1 MNNNFS
7 YEENEKILSSYIEEC
22 RNRIKNTFFNED
34 ELKMGT
40 SIKKD
45 LINQGIITSNTK
57 TEEALKIHRN
67 NLIDIKLNHTM
78 RIVED
83 VTKMAQ
89 KMRLNVDFTKVLK
102 VSALLHDI
110 ARFDQA
116 TWANSFQ
123 DRECKQFNGMYHA
136 EFGYHIL
143 HVNKRI
149 NDFKIP
155 EKFKIAVMQ
164 PVRYHQIPN
173 ITGDLALRF
182 SDKKQLDVNKILT
195 GNENLNEAEKIIV
208 ATLVQMVKD
217 VDMLDILYQH
227 LTGEFPVTRPYVT
240 YDIENGNISEVSKYW
255 GVSEKEILEYNGLTE
270 NFIEGKKSIRIP
282 ANIIETSKLE
292 IPEDIKQRYFSNI
305 DMDLKELQARN
316 DYTFITGMW
325 WRLNHFLNNIN
336 FVSNLE
342 VVEENELLDK
352 IFATYPD
359 IYKPLVEPA
368 FAFAKEVLIK
378 KTMELNQ
385 GNIYVNERPK
395 SL

>member
-1 MNNNFS
+1 MSNSFS
-7 YEENEKILSSYIEEC
+7 YEENEQILETYIEEC
-22 RNRIKNTFFNED
+22 RNRIKNTFFTD
-34 ELKMGT
+34 EEIKQGV
-40 SIKKD
+40 SIKRD
-45 LINQGIITSNTK
+45 LVNQGVLTNDIKIEDAIK
-57 TEEALKIHRN
+57 THRN

-78 RIVED
+78 RVVKD
-83 VTKMAQ
+83 VTKMAE
-89 KMRLNVDFTKVLK
+89 KMDLDIDFTKVLK

-136 EFGYHIL
+136 DFGYHIL
-143 HVNKRI
+143 YVNKRI

-155 EKFKIAVMQ
+155 ENFKFAVMQ
-164 PVRYHQIPN
+164 PVKYHQIPN
-173 ITGDLALRF
+173 VTGDLALKF
-182 SDKKQLDVNKILT
+182 TNKNELDVNKILT
-195 GNENLNEAEKIIV
+195 GSENLNEAEKIIV

-227 LTGEFPVTRPYVT
+227 LTNEFPVTRPYVT
-240 YDIENGNISEVSKYW
+240 YDIENSNIKEISKYW

-270 NFIEGKKSIRIP
+270 SFIEGKKSIKVP
-282 ANIIETSKLE
+282 ASSIEPSKLE
-292 IPEDIKQRYFSNI
+292 IPEDIKKMFFANI
-305 DMDLKELQARN
+305 DMNLKELQARN

-342 VVEENELLDK
+342 VIEENKLLDN

-359 IYKPLVEPA
+359 VYKKLVEPA
-368 FAFAKEVLIK
+368 FTFAKEVLIK
-378 KTMELNQ
+378 KTIKLNQ
-385 GNIYVNERPK
+385 DNIYVNERPK